1 MDNGQQGKKPPQRKS
16 AKYKKELVLELLRGG
31 SMDTIAR
38 REGVTVHEL
47 DEWRETFISSGEDGF
62 KRKPKESRLEE
73 ARRVIGDLTM
83 ENELLKKKIELKKRT
98 RDK

>member
-1 MDNGQQGKKPPQRKS
+1 MDNDQQGNNPPQRKS

-47 DEWRETFISSGEDGF
+47 DEWRETFIASGEDGF
-62 KRKPKESRLEE
+62 KRKSKDSRLEE
-73 ARRVIGDLTM
+73 ARRVIGELTM
-83 ENELLKKKIELKKRT
+83 DNELLKKKIELKKGT
-98 RDK
+98 REP